1 MRSHLRIPLVL
12 ALGMLPSA
20 LNAGDHL
27 VEAKD
32 ISAAPSDIVSGRVRL
47 PADSARETSSWTAMR
62 RFEDL
67 MNDDFGFQPGPGKAL
82 VAVLTNDPVNWEL
95 RLDALPSGEALVGEI
110 HSADA
115 LVPGGLARV
124 VRVPRG
130 STGTTFRI
138 DPAESTSPAW
148 ILVADGA
155 DELILHT
162 RLDVHGAIVDSP
174 VALVARIEGGT
185 LVDGVT
191 RFRSPDGVEYEVP
204 LATAGPLVQA
214 DFRPDQVGD
223 WTVHTIVTARDRR
236 GIERRR
242 TTQQI
247 MRVMRPELTLAGDV
261 SLEQLGDGRIE
272 LDVPVS
278 LLPQDELGGPRRVAL
293 ACEIWGRD
301 ATGSMVP
308 VCWVA
313 RMHQLPSAGGD
324 ANCTLRVDPRWLALA
339 GVEATDLELREL
351 RAHSSQGFGLLAH
364 DPLPGHVLRGVVK
377 GSGTPPVMVSGDMN
391 AGRSGEVVDGAQR
404 SNEGLLSPG
413 GHVLLLS
420 HGYCTDQ
427 FPWRTG
433 NFDGDVELYEDYG
446 QNLSHDEFA
455 LRFEAR
461 GRSYKSMGI
470 AGHSQGGHAA
480 AHLFTFYWSALD
492 WPTGNRRIQGVGVP
506 WLGTSLAGNAAVLG
520 EVFGIGCGTNYD
532 LTYEGCAAWISFI
545 PTWVRE
551 DVSYWTTSFT
561 DGWFYDYCQI
571 VTDVLLADPDD
582 GTVERTAGQLDGAFN
597 GGHKTGWCHTRLMR
611 DPPQCRDSDRNV
623 EINSEAAR

>member
-1 MRSHLRIPLVL
+1 MPV
-12 ALGMLPSA
+12 
-20 LNAGDHL
+20 LNAGDPL

-32 ISAAPSDIVSGRVRL
+32 ISAAPADIISGRVRL
-47 PADSARETSSWTAMR
+47 PAESARETSSWTALR
-62 RFEDL
+62 RYDDLGDEDYAFL
-67 MNDDFGFQPGPGKAL
+67 PGAGKSL
-82 VAVLTNDPVNWEL
+82 VAVLTNAPGDWGL
-95 RLDALPSGEALVGEI
+95 RVDARPSGEVLLGEI

-115 LVPGGLARV
+115 LVPGALARV
-124 VRVPRG
+124 VALPEG
-130 STGTTFRI
+130 STGATFRI
-138 DPAESTSPAW
+138 DPAASASPAW
-148 ILVADGA
+148 VLVADGV
-155 DELILHT
+155 DELVLHT
-162 RLDVHGAIVDSP
+162 RLDVHGAIVFMAAAGRSHG
-174 VALVARIEGGT
+174 GGT
-185 LVDGVT
+185 LLHGVT
-191 RFRSPDGVEYEVP
+191 RFRSPDGVEHEIP
-204 LATAGPLVQA
+204 LTTTGPLVRA

-223 WTVHTIVTARDRR
+223 WTVHTIVTALDQQ
-236 GIERRR
+236 GVERRR

-261 SLEQLGDGRIE
+261 SLQQLGDGRIE
-272 LDVPVS
+272 LDIPVS

-293 ACEIWGRD
+293 ACEIWGRNT
-301 ATGSMVP
+301 AGSMVP

-313 RMHQLPSAGGD
+313 RMHQLPSAGGP
-324 ANCTLRVDPRWLALA
+324 ANCTLRVDPRWLAMA
-339 GVEATDLELREL
+339 GVDPAALELREL
-351 RAHSSQGFGLLAH
+351 RAHSSEGFGLLAH
-364 DPLPGHVLRGVVK
+364 DPFPGHVLRGAAK
-377 GSGTPPVMVSGDMN
+377 IPGTPPVMVTDGMH
-391 AGRSGEVVDGAQR
+391 AGRSGEVVDGAPR
-404 SNEGLLSPG
+404 ASEGLLSPG
-413 GHVLLLS
+413 GHVLLS
-420 HGYCTDQ
+420 HGYSTDQ

-433 NFDGDVELYEDYG
+433 DFTGYVELNEDYG

-492 WPTGNRRIQGVGVP
+492 WPTGDRRIQGVGVP
-506 WLGTSLAGNAAVLG
+506 WLGTALAGNAAVLG

-551 DVSYWTTSFT
+551 DISYWTTSFT

-571 VTDVLLADPDD
+571 VTDVLLTDPDD
-582 GTVERTAGQLDGAFN
+582 GTVERTAGQLEGAFN

-623 EINSEAAR
+623 EINAEAAR